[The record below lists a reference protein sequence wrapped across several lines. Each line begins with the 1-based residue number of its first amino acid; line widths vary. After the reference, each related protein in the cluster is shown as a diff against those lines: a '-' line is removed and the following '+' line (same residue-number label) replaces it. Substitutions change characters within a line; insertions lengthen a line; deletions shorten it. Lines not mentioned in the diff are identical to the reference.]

1 MQTLLFKS
9 KVIAEFLLEFILEGH
24 AAAILPKTMEV
35 STLRRVKID
44 FISKMKKI
52 RLTGLC
58 LMDKNFDLQR

>member
-9 KVIAEFLLEFILEGH
+9 KVIAKFLLEFILEGN

-35 STLRRVKID
+35 STLRRVKIY

-52 RLTGLC
+52 RLTELC
-58 LMDKNFDLQR
+58 QMDKNFDLQR